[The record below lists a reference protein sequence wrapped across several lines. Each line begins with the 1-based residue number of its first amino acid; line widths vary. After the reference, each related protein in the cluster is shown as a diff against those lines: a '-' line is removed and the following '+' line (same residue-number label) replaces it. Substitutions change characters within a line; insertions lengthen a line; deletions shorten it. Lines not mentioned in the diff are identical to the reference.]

1 MGLKEVFAYLGQ
13 DIFGRLLAIT
23 ETLEKRE
30 SVAAERP
37 QQSVPFVSDQAENIN
52 NAEKELNEEYN
63 ELRQSLRQE
72 DKEVLKRSEQQWLKL
87 KERGMFRDNPSEYLR
102 MTVERVQELN
112 HMHTRSE

>member
-1 MGLKEVFAYLGQ
+1 MGLKEVFACLGQ

-23 ETLEKRE
+23 ETLEKSE

-37 QQSVPFVSDQAENIN
+37 QQSVPFVSDRAENIN

-72 DKEVLKRSEQQWLKL
+72 DKEVLKRSEQQWLK
-87 KERGMFRDNPSEYLR
+87 ERGKFRDNPSEYLR
-102 MTVERVQELN
+102 ITLESVHELN